1 MNARNGS
8 CVLAGLLWAVTAGV
22 LWADVKPVAVATV
35 SPLTDAGFGTAAD
48 LTGDTAVIT
57 TSGGAAG
64 VNSLGTLLTHVYTRD
79 AGTGAWSM
87 ARQLGAMLAAGE
99 QIGNYGWSAAVD
111 GDTVAVGAPVLFT
124 PSPVDGYDGRVFI
137 HRRNAGG
144 AGAWGRVKLLTGR
157 VGTAVKLGFGER
169 LALSGDTLAVRTPG
183 NRLERSSVRV
193 FVRNQGG
200 SEQWGEVATIP
211 NPDTTGGGGAFDLN
225 DDSFAEAMALH
236 GDRLVCTLPSGAGA
250 AQGVYLYERNL
261 GGANAWG
268 LARHFPVPAVP
279 GARLL
284 GKAVAMEGDRL
295 MVSGV
300 AEVGGSLT
308 TRVWWVVRNASGT
321 WEEEGAHSTSDSAV
335 SGFGQSVA
343 LRGDWSAVMAKRTLS
358 ATQARREVYLYQR
371 LAIGWSLRAVL
382 PGPTFEEE
390 SASGSTI
397 PSDLS
402 PEFEAAFR
410 LLALARSLAPRNK
423 PPLAL
428 GGDALLHQSA
438 TGASGTTGGLTVSE
452 RLPDG
457 TGYGA
462 AAVLRPSVP
471 ASENFGEVISA
482 SGNWL
487 AVGDPDDD
495 EGAIDSGAVWVFGR
509 NTTSADQWILFS
521 KIKAPVPRTG
531 AHFGASVSIVGHRFD
546 YTLAVGAP
554 EDTVAAVGCGAVYT
568 FGRFGNGQ
576 IIAPLSP
583 TANQAFGRSVA
594 MTPLRN
600 TAGSLIGVRLVAG
613 ASGHDLPGA
622 VNAGKAEVHEFLTG
636 ASAWFSA
643 RTLTAADA
651 AANDAFG
658 WSVAIDGDT
667 VAVGALTA
675 GANGAAYV
683 FQRGTGA
690 AHDYPQVKK
699 VLPGDGSSGL
709 FGHALALEGDTLVG
723 GTLSLTSGAVFVYDR
738 SQGGANQWGLV
749 KKLRPAAP
757 GGTGDGFGLSVALY
771 GELILVGAQGD
782 DVGATSN
789 GAAWLFQRHRGGTNQ
804 WGIAA
809 RLAPATGDASR
820 LYGQA
825 VAIANDT
832 LVLGAPND
840 DDAGSDVGAAY
851 LLRAGSYEFWAE
863 THSFHTLPAGL
874 ELPEADPDF
883 DGEPNL
889 LEFMLGTNP
898 RQSASRSQPTLVFDA
913 GTRRLSIRFDKPAY
927 SLAGLGIEAEG
938 RSTTSGSFS
947 FSNAEVT
954 EDSATVFSAQWRGVP
969 PEGALMRVRATYPRW

>member
-1 MNARNGS
+1 
-8 CVLAGLLWAVTAGV
+8 V

-35 SPLTDAGFGTAAD
+35 SPLTNAGFGTAAD

-64 VNSLGTLLTHVYTRD
+64 VNSLGTQLAHVYTRD
-79 AGTGAWSM
+79 GGTGAWAL
-87 ARQLGAMLAAGE
+87 ARQLGPMLAAGE
-99 QIGNYGWSAAVD
+99 RIGNYGWSAVVD

-137 HRRNAGG
+137 HKRNTGG
-144 AGAWGRVKLLTGR
+144 GGAWGRVKLLTGR

-183 NRLERSSVRV
+183 NRLERSSVRM
-193 FVRNQGG
+193 FLRNQGG
-200 SEQWGEVATIP
+200 AEQWGEVATIP
-211 NPDTTGGGGAFDLN
+211 NPDATGGGGTFDLN
-225 DDSFAEAMALH
+225 DDSFAEAMALD

-268 LARHFPVPAVP
+268 LARHFPVSAVP

-284 GKAVAMEGDRL
+284 GQAVAIEGDRL

-300 AEVGGSLT
+300 AEVGGALT

-321 WEEEGAHSTSDSAV
+321 WEEEGAHSTIDPAV

-343 LRGDWSAVMAKRTLS
+343 LRGDWAAVMVKRTVS

-371 LAIGWSLRAVL
+371 LAVGWSLRAVL
-382 PGPTFEEE
+382 PGPTFDEER
-390 SASGSTI
+390 ASGSII
-397 PSDLS
+397 PSGLP
-402 PEFEAAFR
+402 PEFEEVFR
-410 LLALARSLAPRNK
+410 IRALAGSLTPRDK
-423 PPLAL
+423 PPLVL
-428 GGDALLHQSA
+428 GGNALLHQSA
-438 TGASGTTGGLTVSE
+438 TDSSGTTGGFTVRE

-509 NTTSADQWILFS
+509 NTTSADQWYLFS
-521 KIKAPVPRTG
+521 KIKAPVPRAG
-531 AHFGASVSIVGHRFD
+531 AHFGASVAIVGHRFD
-546 YTLAVGAP
+546 YSLAVGAP
-554 EDTVAAVGCGAVYT
+554 EDTVSAVACGAVYT
-568 FGRFGNGQ
+568 YGFFGNGLTVT
-576 IIAPLSP
+576 PLSP
-583 TANQAFGRSVA
+583 SANQAFGRSVA
-594 MTPLRN
+594 MTALRN
-600 TAGSLIGVRLVAG
+600 TAGSVIGVRLVAG

-622 VNAGKAEVHEFLTG
+622 PNAGKAEVHEFFTG
-636 ASAWFSA
+636 ATGWVFA
-643 RTLTAADA
+643 RTLTAADG

-658 WSVAIDGDT
+658 WSVTIDGGT

-675 GANGAAYV
+675 GANGAAYI

-699 VLPGDGSSGL
+699 ILPADGSSGL
-709 FGHALALEGDTLVG
+709 FGYALALDGDTLVG
-723 GTLSLTSGAVFVYDR
+723 GTLSLTSGAVFVHDR
-738 SQGGANQWGLV
+738 NQGGANQWGLV
-749 KKLRPAAP
+749 KKLRPTAP
-757 GGTGDGFGLSVALY
+757 GGTGDGFGLSVALR
-771 GELILVGAQGD
+771 GDLILVGAQGD
-782 DVGATSN
+782 DVGASSN

-832 LVLGAPND
+832 LVLGASND
-840 DDAGSDVGAAY
+840 DDAGTDVGAAY
-851 LLRAGSYEFWAE
+851 LQRAGSYEFWAE
-863 THSFHTLPAGL
+863 TRSFHTLPAGL

-898 RQSASRSQPTLVFDA
+898 RQSASRTQPTLVFDP
-913 GTRRLSIRFDKPAY
+913 GTRRLSVRFNKPAY
-927 SLAGLGIEAEG
+927 SLEGLGIQGEG
-938 RSTTSGSFS
+938 RSTTSGGFS
-947 FSNAEVT
+947 FSDVEVT
-954 EDSATVFSAQWRGVP
+954 EDSATIFSAQWRGTP
-969 PEGALMRVRATYPRW
+969 PEGALMRVRARYPTW